1 MSPRPYRLG
10 QREASVELTRSR
22 ILTSARDLLAAEA
35 DVAGFTVDTVAHQAG
50 VARMTVYYHFGSK
63 RGLLEALFDTLAA
76 RGLVGPLQQAF
87 AQSDPVE
94 ALDRLVDAFCLFW
107 ASDRVVIR
115 RLRSLG
121 ALDQEIGQS
130 IRARDQRRHH
140 ALTTISTRL
149 VTGGHI
155 QELRAEQLDVLHTLT
170 SFEVFDMLAGAN
182 RTEKE
187 AAQLVTRMVH
197 TELRLSA
204 AVKTSQQRRKPRRD
218 S

>member
-22 ILTSARDLLAAEA
+22 ILTAARDLLAAEA

-50 VARMTVYYHFGSK
+50 VARMTVYYQFGSK

-76 RGLVGPLQQAF
+76 RGLVGPLQRAF
-87 AQSDPVE
+87 AQSDPVD
-94 ALDRLVDAFCLFW
+94 ALDRLVDAFCRFW

-130 IRARDQRRHH
+130 LRARDQRRHH

-149 VTGGHI
+149 VAEGHI
-155 QELRAEQLDVLHTLT
+155 QELRTEQLDVLQTLT
-170 SFEVFDMLAGAN
+170 SFEVFDTLAGTN
-182 RTEKE
+182 RTDNE
-187 AAQLVTRMVH
+187 AAQLVTRLVH
-197 TELRLSA
+197 TELRLSTRM
-204 AVKTSQQRRKPRRD
+204 KTPPQRRRRRRD